1 MSGNPNIHCDDLVIG
16 SGPAGLTTA
25 ILLAKSRR
33 KVLLIERGAAVGGGL
48 RGFSRAGVH
57 FDTGFHFTGSIRP
70 GELFPF
76 LLRQLSVDQRV
87 KLIAGDDTC
96 THRFLF
102 SSAGNAEIH
111 VPAGIEATIELWSSY
126 FPKEAEAI
134 RWYFTTLKAIA
145 AKTMGMQP
153 DEPLVEY
160 GRLDE
165 DYVSLKEILDAKFH
179 DPVLKGAASVFAMC
193 HGTPPAKVPFGVH
206 ARVSYGLHQSN
217 GVVEGGGSA
226 LADALLEEA
235 IQSGVEIIMGCAVE
249 SFQRLEQNMA
259 TEAALTNGRVVTF
272 QRCVMTQHPFQIL
285 QLMKPFKLHKA
296 FTERVEMLEPTSGYF
311 AGFGIVQGD
320 APVPG
325 FAHSIHSLFPDTDFD
340 KMMDASWQGD
350 GPLVLIEVPAG
361 HGSAAPSVSALELSF
376 AHEVKAWESTSLWR
390 RPKEYHDYKKT
401 RLKRVAQ
408 RLKDIVPYSDRM
420 KWVDSASLLTFR
432 DYLQSPQ
439 GSAYGVMQKIG
450 QYGLFGR
457 LPIRNLYAAG
467 QSSFVP
473 GVMGSMLS
481 GFFVV
486 RQMIGKELFDSLFW
500 KSGKG

>member
-1 MSGNPNIHCDDLVIG
+1 MSECPKMRCDDLVVG
-16 SGPAGLTTA
+16 AGPAGLATA
-25 ILLAKSRR
+25 ILLAKAGR
-33 KVLLIERGAAVGGGL
+33 KVLLVESAAQAGGGL
-48 RGFSRAGVH
+48 RGFQRAGVH
-57 FDTGFHFTGSIRP
+57 FDTGFHFTGSIRK

-76 LLRQLSVDQRV
+76 LLRQLGVEQQV
-87 KLIAGDDTC
+87 KLISSDDSC
-96 THRFLF
+96 THRFVF
-102 SSAGNAEIH
+102 SNAGHTEIH
-111 VPAGIEATIELWSSY
+111 VPAGIEETIEQWATY
-126 FPKEAEAI
+126 FPKEADAI
-134 RWYFTTLKAIA
+134 QWYFTTLKAIA

-165 DYVSLKEILDAKFH
+165 DYVSLKDVLDAKFH
-179 DPVLKGAASVFAMC
+179 DPVLKGAVSVFAMC

-226 LADALLEEA
+226 LADALLDEA
-235 IQSGVEIIMGCAVE
+235 LRSGVTLLTNCALE
-249 SFQRLEQNMA
+249 AFQHVEQNIPRDVVFSD
-259 TEAALTNGRVVTF
+259 GRVATF
-272 QRCVMTQHPFQIL
+272 ERCVMTQHPAHIL
-285 QLMKPFKLHKA
+285 QVMSSLKIHKA
-296 FTERVEMLEPTSGYF
+296 FRERVEAFELTAGYF

-320 APVPG
+320 APMSN

-340 KMMDASWQGD
+340 KMMDASWQGE

-361 HGSAAPSVSALELSF
+361 KESLAPSVSALELSF
-376 AHEVKAWESTSLWR
+376 GRDVSAWS
-390 RPKEYHDYKKT
+390 DT
-401 RLKRVAQ
+401 RLRKRPQAYQ
-408 RLKDIVPYSDRM
+408 AYKQQHLERLTSRLKGFVPYADRM

-432 DYLQSPQ
+432 DYLHSPQ

-457 LPIRNLYAAG
+457 LPVRNLYAAG

-486 RQMIGKELFDSLFW
+486 RQMIGKEIFDSLFW

>member
-1 MSGNPNIHCDDLVIG
+1 MSAFPNIHCDDLVIG

-33 KVLLIERGAAVGGGL
+33 KVLLVERGAAVGGGL

-87 KLIAGDDTC
+87 KLIAGDDSC
-96 THRFLF
+96 THRFVF
-102 SSAGNAEIH
+102 SSEGNAEIH

-134 RWYFTTLKAIA
+134 RWYFTTLKTIA
-145 AKTMGMQP
+145 SKTMGMQP

-165 DYVSLKEILDAKFH
+165 DYVSLKEVLDAKFH

-235 IQSGVEIIMGCAVE
+235 LQCGVEIITSCAVE

-259 TEAALTNGRVVTF
+259 TEATLSNGRVVTF
-272 QRCVMTQHPFQIL
+272 QRCVMTQHPFHIL
-285 QLMKPFKLHKA
+285 ELMQPFKLHKA
-296 FTERVEMLEPTSGYF
+296 FSERVEMLEPTSGYF

-350 GPLVLIEVPAG
+350 GPLVLIEVPEG
-361 HGSAAPSVSALELSF
+361 HGSKAPSVSALELSF
-376 AHEVKAWESTSLWR
+376 AHEVKAWEATSLWK
-390 RPKEYHDYKKT
+390 RPQEYHAYKKA
-401 RLKRVAQ
+401 RLDRVAQ
-408 RLKDIVPYSDRM
+408 RLKEMVPYSDRM

-432 DYLQSPQ
+432 DYLQSPE

-467 QSSFVP
+467 QSAFVP

-486 RQMIGKELFDSLFW
+486 RQMIGKELFDSNFW

>member
-1 MSGNPNIHCDDLVIG
+1 MSGLPNIRCDDLVIG

-25 ILLAKSRR
+25 ILLAKSNR
-33 KVLLIERGAAVGGGL
+33 KVLLVERSATVGGGL
-48 RGFSRAGVH
+48 RGFIRAGVH
-57 FDTGFHFTGSIRP
+57 FDTGFHFTGSIRA

-76 LLRQLSVDQRV
+76 LLQQLSVEQRV

-96 THRFLF
+96 THRFIF

-134 RWYFTTLKAIA
+134 RWYFTTLKTIA
-145 AKTMGMQP
+145 SKTMGMQP
-153 DEPLVEY
+153 HEPLMES

-165 DYVSLKEILDAKFH
+165 DYVSLKEVLDAKFQ

-217 GVVEGGGSA
+217 GVVAGGGSA
-226 LADALLEEA
+226 LADALLAEA
-235 IQSGVEIIMGCAVE
+235 LQSGVEVVTGCSVSA
-249 SFQRLEQNMA
+249 FQKLDQNIA
-259 TEAALTNGRVVTF
+259 TEAALSNGRVVTF
-272 QRCVMTQHPFQIL
+272 ERCVMTQHPFQIL
-285 QLMKPFKLHKA
+285 ELMKTFKLHKA
-296 FTERVEMLEPTSGYF
+296 FLERVEMLEPTAGYF
-311 AGFGIVQGD
+311 AGFGILQGE
-320 APVPG
+320 APLPG

-340 KMMDASWQGD
+340 QMMDASWQGD
-350 GPLVLIEVPAG
+350 APLVLIEVPAG

-376 AHEVKAWESTSLWR
+376 AQEVKPWEATSLR
-390 RPKEYHDYKKT
+390 KRPADYLAYKKA
-401 RLKRVAQ
+401 RLANMAARV
-408 RLKDIVPYSDRM
+408 KTMVPYADRM
-420 KWVDSASLLTFR
+420 RWVDSASLLTFR

-486 RQMIGKELFDSLFW
+486 RQMVGKEFFDAHFW